1 MLFKAL
7 KRRGM
12 SPSPAVYTHDRE
24 DTRDEVGA
32 IEARLTDKRS
42 MPTDVILDHRS
53 DPIEFPVRQVVVL
66 HNHMADNV
74 EDQLPSDGKGISF
87 GMGDNSQ
94 RSDEGWRKL
103 KGARL
108 QDFLKNAIRRGHDIE
123 ISMGAT
129 VGEPEVFL
137 ISPARVKDDDEGKQL
152 VEGYDHHRTR
162 GSTWRVEDIDQ
173 VRLLE

>member
-1 MLFKAL
+1 
-7 KRRGM
+7 
-12 SPSPAVYTHDRE
+12 
-24 DTRDEVGA
+24 
-32 IEARLTDKRS
+32 
-42 MPTDVILDHRS
+42 
-53 DPIEFPVRQVVVL
+53 VVL

-74 EDQLPSDGKGISF
+74 EDQLPSDGRGISF

-123 ISMGAT
+123 ISMAADI
-129 VGEPEVFL
+129 GEPEVFL
-137 ISPARVKDDDEGKQL
+137 VSPARVKDDDEGKQL
-152 VEGYDHHRTR
+152 VEGYDHQRTR